1 MNAKM
6 KRGTPVR
13 DHVLNL
19 INYFGEAEVHGATID
34 DCTQVST
41 ILELLSPDFLQFK
54 SNYVMNKLNYTM
66 TQLLNELQTFE
77 SISNDK
83 GKDGSATV
91 AEANIAEENPST
103 YNKNKKR
110 KRKGAYR
117 SKPKRSK
124 KGNTSTKKNNSKDK
138 KPKEKCFHCGVDGY
152 WKRNC
157 NKYLSKLK
165 VNKKGKYDL
174 LILDACLVEEIF
186 FDISP

>member
-1 MNAKM
+1 M
-6 KRGTPVR
+6 KIGTPVR
-13 DHVLNL
+13 DHVLNM

-34 DCTQVST
+34 DRTQVSM
-41 ILELLSPDFLQFK
+41 ILESLSPDFLQFK

-77 SISNDK
+77 SISKDK

-91 AEANIAEENPST
+91 AEANVAEENPST
-103 YNKNKKR
+103 SNKNKKR
-110 KRKGAYR
+110 KSKGASG
-117 SKPKRSK
+117 SKPKKSK

-138 KPKEKCFHCGVDGY
+138 KPNGKCFHCGVEGH

-157 NKYLSKLK
+157 NKYLSELK
-165 VNKKGKYDL
+165 EKKKGKYDL
-174 LILDACLVEEIF
+174 LVLEACLVEEDS